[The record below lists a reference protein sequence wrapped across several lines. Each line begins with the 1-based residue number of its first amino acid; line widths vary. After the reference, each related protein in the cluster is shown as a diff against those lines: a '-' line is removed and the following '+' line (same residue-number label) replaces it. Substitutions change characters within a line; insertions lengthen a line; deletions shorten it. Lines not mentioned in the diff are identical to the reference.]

1 MNERLFKLAARQGV
15 LKARIEA
22 QRLSLAKHAE
32 PLETTLARGDAVLQ
46 GVDWLKHHPVAIAAA
61 VAAVVV
67 ARPRK
72 AWRWAKRGFFVWRS
86 WQGIRDL
93 LLKSS

>member
-1 MNERLFKLAARQGV
+1 MNERLLQLAARQGL

-22 QRLSLAKHAE
+22 QRLSLAEQTE
-32 PLETTLARGDAVLQ
+32 PLETALARGDTVLQ
-46 GVDWLKHHPVAIAAA
+46 GVDWLKYHPVAIAAA

>member
-1 MNERLFKLAARQGV
+1 MNERLLQLAARQGL

-22 QRLSLAKHAE
+22 QRLSLAEQTE
-32 PLETTLARGDAVLQ
+32 PLETALARGDAVLQ

>member
-1 MNERLFKLAARQGV
+1 MNERLLQLASQQGL

-22 QRLSLAKHAE
+22 QRLSLAEQTE
-32 PLETTLARGDAVLQ
+32 PLENALARGDTVLQ

-61 VAAVVV
+61 VAAVAV